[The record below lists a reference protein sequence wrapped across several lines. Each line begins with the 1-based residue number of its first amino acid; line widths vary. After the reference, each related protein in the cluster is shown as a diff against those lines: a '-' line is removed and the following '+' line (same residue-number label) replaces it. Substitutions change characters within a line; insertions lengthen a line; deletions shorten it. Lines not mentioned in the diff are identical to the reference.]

1 MAGSSGVTAQYL
13 RDGFLR
19 GLISAIPALADPSLD
34 EAMADAIAQ
43 GEAQVQMD
51 LGTRF
56 QVTHFLPQMDAGVL
70 APVASGVEYEFP
82 YTWPGRVPGDG
93 FTRIKVRVRPIVQIV
108 SMTLYVP
115 GALIPNFPVP
125 LEWLRVD
132 RQTHEIMVAPTAGS
146 AAYAL
151 AFGQGFMNWRLPA
164 TVQMEYYAG
173 LDETGLSQW
182 PQIKRLVALRS
193 MLLLMPTMSLWVNPG
208 QFSSESA
215 DGLTQSRNSA
225 YMFKDMEDR
234 LEKEAETLLNRILDV
249 WEGPS
254 MLYL

>member
-1 MAGSSGVTAQYL
+1 MAGSSGVTPQYL

-19 GLISAIPALADPSLD
+19 GLLSAIPSLADPSLD
-34 EAMADAIAQ
+34 GQLADAIAQ
-43 GEAQVQMD
+43 GEAQVQRD

-56 QVTHFLPQMDAGVL
+56 QVTHFLPQMDAGTPPVL
-70 APVASGVEYEFP
+70 ADGMEYEFP

-93 FTRIKVRVRPIVQIV
+93 FARLKVRVRPIVQVV
-108 SMTLYVP
+108 SMNLYVP
-115 GALIPNFPVP
+115 GALIPNFQVP
-125 LEWLRVD
+125 ANWLRVD

-164 TVQMEYYAG
+164 TVQLEYLAG
-173 LDETGLSQW
+173 LDEAGLAQW

-234 LEKEAETLLNRILDV
+234 LEKEAEALINRILDV

-254 MLYL
+254 VLYL